1 MVRGLILLLSAACA
15 ASVHAAEGYIPEHPA
30 LKERFWVGG
39 GIFHAKTATSAQLD
53 SANFGVGTNVDF
65 ERALG
70 MDKTSTSPYAF
81 ARMRFGERW
90 RAELEYFELNRSGSR
105 VIDGTI
111 QWGDNVYMVNT
122 QLESRFE
129 FADLR
134 VSVGYALFR
143 SPDKE
148 LGVAFGV
155 HATSY
160 DVTLNGQL
168 GGQHQEDVIAPLPVL
183 SLYGQFALTER
194 WAVTSRLDRFSLS
207 YEKYDGSL
215 TALGVDLLYQP
226 FRQVGFGAGFRS
238 LFIDLTITDERK
250 ALKFDQSF
258 QGPVLF
264 MTLTF

>member
-1 MVRGLILLLSAACA
+1 MVKKFLLLLGAACA
-15 ASVHAAEGYIPEHPA
+15 APAFAAEGYIPEHPA
-30 LKERFWVGG
+30 LKERFWAGG

-53 SANFGVGTNVDF
+53 SASLGVGTNVDF

-105 VIDGTI
+105 VIDRTI
-111 QWGDNVYMVNT
+111 QWGDRVYAVNT

-134 VSVGYALFR
+134 VSAGYALFR

-168 GGQHQEDVIAPLPVL
+168 AGQHQEDVIAPLPVL
-183 SLYGQFALTER
+183 SLYGQFALTDR
-194 WAVTSRLDRFSLS
+194 WAVSSRLDRFSLS

-226 FRQVGFGAGFRS
+226 FRHVGFGAGFRS
-238 LFIDLTITDERK
+238 LFIDLTVTDERK
-250 ALKFDQSF
+250 AFKFNQSF

-264 MTLTF
+264 VNVSF

>member
-1 MVRGLILLLSAACA
+1 
-15 ASVHAAEGYIPEHPA
+15 VHAAEGYIPEHAA
-30 LKERFWVGG
+30 LKDRFWIGA

-53 SANFGVGTNVDF
+53 SANLGVGSNIDF
-65 ERALG
+65 EHALG
-70 MDKTSTSPYAF
+70 MDKTSTSPFAF

-90 RAELEYFELNRSGSR
+90 RVELEYFELNRSGSR
-105 VIDGTI
+105 VIDRTI
-111 QWGDNVYMVNT
+111 QWGDNVYTVNT

-134 VSVGYALFR
+134 VSAGYALFR

-160 DVTLNGQL
+160 DVTLNGQVV
-168 GGQHQEDVIAPLPVL
+168 GQHQEDVIAPLPVL

-194 WAVTSRLDRFSLS
+194 WAVSSRLDRFSLS
-207 YEKYDGSL
+207 YEKFDGSL

-226 FRQVGFGAGFRS
+226 FKHVGFGAGFRS
-238 LFIDLTITDERK
+238 LFIELNIADERK
-250 ALKFDQSF
+250 NLKFEQSF

-264 MTLTF
+264 MSASF